1 MPSIDVD
8 SLLQP
13 VTEGAPVGEDL
24 EYDPAYMAAF
34 RAAEG
39 TPERQMG
46 GTLVAGEEPDWRAV
60 GKAAAEL
67 LSRTKDLRVA
77 VLLTRALLRTQG
89 LAGLDLGLTLLH
101 GLVERYWGD
110 VYPQLDPSD
119 DNDPT
124 LRVNILLD
132 ICSSESVLHALRI
145 TPLVRSKVFG
155 PLSLRDVEIA
165 GGRAS
170 APADIKPLDPEAV
183 RGVFMDCDLDELQ
196 ATVAAAS
203 SALQHVGL
211 LSDAL
216 GERIRLDQ
224 MPSFDPL
231 SDLLTAI
238 ARSLAPYLAERL
250 PQGSATQA
258 AQAEAP
264 GSEAGSNDRASRGAG
279 VGEIASRDDVARAI
293 DRICDYYSLNE
304 PSSPVP
310 LLLQRAKR
318 LATGNFIDI
327 VRDLAP
333 DAMADIEKI
342 CGLESES

>member
-13 VTEGAPVGEDL
+13 VTEDAPVGADL

-46 GTLVAGEEPDWRAV
+46 GTLVAREEPDWRAV
-60 GKAAAEL
+60 GTAAGEL

-89 LAGLDLGLTLLH
+89 LAGLDVGLTLLH

-132 ICSSESVLHALRI
+132 ICSSGSVLHALRI

-165 GGRAS
+165 GGRAN

-196 ATVAAAS
+196 ATAAAAS
-203 SALQHVGL
+203 SSLQHVGL

-231 SDLLTAI
+231 SELLTAI
-238 ARSLAPYLAERL
+238 ARSLAPYLAERRPRNPRRRL
-250 PQGSATQA
+250 RRTMPPDRKRDRPNGRVMGPASERSPRGTMWPARSTAFATTIPSTSLRVRCRCSSN
-258 AQAEAP
+258 AQS
-264 GSEAGSNDRASRGAG
+264 G
-279 VGEIASRDDVARAI
+279 
-293 DRICDYYSLNE
+293 
-304 PSSPVP
+304 
-310 LLLQRAKR
+310 
-318 LATGNFIDI
+318 
-327 VRDLAP
+327 
-333 DAMADIEKI
+333 
-342 CGLESES
+342 

>member
-1 MPSIDVD
+1 MASIDVD

-13 VTEGAPVGEDL
+13 VTEDAPVGADL

-39 TPERQMG
+39 TQERQMG
-46 GTLVAGEEPDWRAV
+46 DTLVAGEEPDWRAV

-89 LAGLDLGLTLLH
+89 LAGLDQGLTLIH
-101 GLVERYWGD
+101 GLVERYWD
-110 VYPQLDPSD
+110 DAYPQLDPSD

-132 ICSSESVLHALRI
+132 LCSSEAVLHTLRI
-145 TPLVRSKVFG
+145 APLVRSKVLG

-165 GGRAS
+165 EGRAS

-196 ATVAAAS
+196 ASAAAAS
-203 SALQHVGL
+203 SALQHVSL

-231 SDLLTAI
+231 AEVLTAI
-238 ARSLAPYLAERL
+238 SRLLGPYLAERL
-250 PQGSATQA
+250 PAEPSTAAMEDDATGPETWPAEGSV
-258 AQAEAP
+258 
-264 GSEAGSNDRASRGAG
+264 RGAG
-279 VGEIASRDDVARAI
+279 IGEIASRDDVARAI
-293 DRICDYYSLNE
+293 DRICDYYSRYE

-310 LLLQRAKR
+310 LLLHRAKR

-333 DAMADIEKI
+333 DAMGDIEKI
-342 CGLESES
+342 CGLSPEA